1 MRKPLT
7 RPRLAEGNTKAAA
20 LLERIHALGQTF
32 DVDVG
37 SGARDTI
44 AFLAEHLKTGEVCLA
59 RHVHDLLQAEIAKC
73 LEGCGYVERD
83 EAELLR
89 ALKDFAQLSE
99 WAYENGGWTTRADR
113 VRALA
118 EAARA

>member
-1 MRKPLT
+1 M
-7 RPRLAEGNTKAAA
+7 
-20 LLERIHALGQTF
+20 
-32 DVDVG
+32 
-37 SGARDTI
+37 I
-44 AFLAEHLKTGEVCLA
+44 AWLAEHLKPGEVCLA
-59 RHVHDLLQAEIAKC
+59 RHAHDMLQGEMAKC

-89 ALKDFAQLSE
+89 ALKDFAQLQTE

-118 EAARA
+118 EAAHA